1 MKSVKYG
8 AEAFQT
14 SDAVADAMMTFAA
27 SLRSMDH
34 GLLVTV
40 PTIED
45 DGSEG
50 SISIVLGPGIPILS
64 RPSVSAVAD
73 PEAVAL
79 LEQMAGA
86 TRKRTTSSAVV
97 PGETGPDIAVHLNL
111 AEVEHAERDGL

>member
-8 AEAFQT
+8 VEAFQT

-40 PTIED
+40 PTIDD
-45 DGSEG
+45 DGNSG
-50 SISIVLGPGIPILS
+50 SISLVLGPGIPILS
-64 RPSVSAVAD
+64 RPSVSEVPD

-79 LEQMAGA
+79 LEQMSGA
-86 TRKRTTSSAVV
+86 TRKRTTASAVV
-97 PGETGPDIAVHLNL
+97 PGETGPDIGVHLNL
-111 AEVEHAERDGL
+111 SELGERDGL